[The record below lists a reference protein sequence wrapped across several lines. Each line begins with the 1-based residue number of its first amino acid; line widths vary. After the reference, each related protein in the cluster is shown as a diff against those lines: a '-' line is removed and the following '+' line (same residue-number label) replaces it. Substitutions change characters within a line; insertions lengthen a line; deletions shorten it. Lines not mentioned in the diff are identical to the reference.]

1 MRLVYRTSLNIKQV
15 FIINQAPANGR
26 HPCNISKP
34 LLLMGIT
41 RDSLESED
49 TEDLK
54 SHWVEAVGPEE
65 LPNYRG
71 KTAKERQ
78 TCSYIHYCPLLS
90 ISWNADIGRGL
101 RERSVQE

>member
-1 MRLVYRTSLNIKQV
+1 M
-15 FIINQAPANGR
+15 
-26 HPCNISKP
+26 SKP